1 MDEKAAFSEQPT
13 AWKII
18 LELMTGNVIISK
30 VDDLMYVVSNKAED
44 HLSYSESVGTTECMM
59 LYPRCHKH

>member
-1 MDEKAAFSEQPT
+1 VAFSEQPT

-30 VDDLMYVVSNKAED
+30 VDALMYVVSNKAED
-44 HLSYSESVGTTECMM
+44 HLSNWQSVGTTECMM
-59 LYPRCHKH
+59 LYLRCHTHSGC